1 MTVPLELGRRK
12 RLSGDATPFI
22 SPIDKAAATNGP
34 ATGAASSFRQRN
46 MRAHNDESDGIPAR
60 HMQEAHRLACC

>member
-1 MTVPLELGRRK
+1 MELGRRK

-46 MRAHNDESDGIPAR
+46 MRGA
-60 HMQEAHRLACC
+60 